1 MKKIIDENTKQQNS
15 SKKSKMFDQIERC
28 RLDLQKDPSNPS
40 LHVRLGDLYMKWHL
54 DIYNA
59 CQYIDEAITE
69 YQLAMESLIDSHEI
83 YYKLG
88 VAFYHKGD
96 LDKAINYLTMSLE
109 KKHDYYLAYY
119 MLAETFVKKAH
130 FTDAVEAATAAIQ
143 CSRIGSS
150 SAHYLLYKLYEAS
163 SFKNTKTQIKAQMER
178 FLSVLL
184 IPFDKNAISSITK
197 SISYLRFLGLFI
209 KGFYAIQLKDYSKA
223 IDLYKNAVEK
233 APGFA
238 PLYCVLGDIYLS
250 TGYFEDAITEYKMAI
265 WLDSFNIAAYRHL
278 CRAYEEQGDYNQ
290 AIDVY
295 NKLISLGYAMDKRPY
310 ERFDTLENDEDI
322 EELFSTDS
330 FEKEY
335 DAFILKKE
343 RVEKNTVVTVYFT
356 KTI

>member
-1 MKKIIDENTKQQNS
+1 MKMKKIIDENTQQKES

-40 LHVRLGDLYMKWHL
+40 LHIRLGDLYMKWHL

-130 FTDAVEAATAAIQ
+130 FTDAIEAATAAIQ
-143 CSRIGSS
+143 CSRMGSS
-150 SAHYLLYKLYEAS
+150 SAHFLLYKLYDAS
-163 SFKNTKTQIKAQMER
+163 SFKNSKTKIKALIER

-184 IPFDKNAISSITK
+184 ICSFLPILNVGVSILHLIK
-197 SISYLRFLGLFI
+197 SRF
-209 KGFYAIQLKDYSKA
+209 S
-223 IDLYKNAVEK
+223 
-233 APGFA
+233 
-238 PLYCVLGDIYLS
+238 
-250 TGYFEDAITEYKMAI
+250 
-265 WLDSFNIAAYRHL
+265 
-278 CRAYEEQGDYNQ
+278 
-290 AIDVY
+290 
-295 NKLISLGYAMDKRPY
+295 
-310 ERFDTLENDEDI
+310 
-322 EELFSTDS
+322 
-330 FEKEY
+330 
-335 DAFILKKE
+335 
-343 RVEKNTVVTVYFT
+343 
-356 KTI
+356 